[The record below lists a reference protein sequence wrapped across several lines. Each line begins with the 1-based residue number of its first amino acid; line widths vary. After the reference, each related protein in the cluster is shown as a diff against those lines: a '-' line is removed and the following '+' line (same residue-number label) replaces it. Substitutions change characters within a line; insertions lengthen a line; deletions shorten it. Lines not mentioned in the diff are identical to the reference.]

1 MPESSL
7 TRRVFQIVEQG
18 PEGDRASR
26 AFDYFILT
34 AIAISIVGLV
44 VGTVERFGDRAQE
57 LFIGIEV
64 VTVVIFTV
72 EWALRVWS
80 CVEEPS
86 GKYRNPVT
94 GRIRYA
100 LSPLSLIDL
109 LAMLPF
115 YVVIVFPEAG
125 LDLRFL
131 RAVRLAAR
139 VARLSRYSTTMTI
152 MGRVLRNASRELA
165 AVIVVMA
172 LLLLIASSLMYFA
185 EHETQPETFA
195 SIPASMWWAVITI
208 TTVGYG
214 DAVPVTTW
222 GRMLTAALA
231 LFGIGLIALPAGIL
245 GNGFVEEARRQRRL
259 MEGENRCPHCGELL
273 PTV

>member
-1 MPESSL
+1 MSEGSL
-7 TRRVFQIVEQG
+7 TRRVFQIVE
-18 PEGDRASR
+18 EGRDGDKTSR
-26 AFDYFILT
+26 VFDFFILT
-34 AIAISIVGLV
+34 SIAVSIVGLV
-44 VGTVERFGDRAQE
+44 LGTVERFGDRAQE

-86 GKYRNPVT
+86 GKYRDPVM

-100 LSPLSLIDL
+100 LSPMALIDL
-109 LAMLPF
+109 LAILPF
-115 YVVIVFPEAG
+115 YVVLVFPEAG

-185 EHETQPETFA
+185 EHESQPETFA
-195 SIPASMWWAVITI
+195 SIPASMWWAVITV

-231 LFGIGLIALPAGIL
+231 VFGIGLIALPAGIL
-245 GNGFVEEARRQRRL
+245 GNGFVEETRRQRRL

>member
-1 MPESSL
+1 MSEGSL
-7 TRRVFQIVEQG
+7 TRRVFQIVEEG
-18 PEGDRASR
+18 RDGDRTSR
-26 AFDYFILT
+26 VFDFFILGS
-34 AIAISIVGLV
+34 IAISIIALV
-44 VGTVERFGDRAQE
+44 LGTVERFGDRAHE

-64 VTVVIFTV
+64 VTVIIFTV

-86 GKYRNPVT
+86 GKYRNSVT

-100 LSPLSLIDL
+100 LSPMALIDL
-109 LAMLPF
+109 LAILPF
-115 YVVIVFPEAG
+115 YVVLVFPDAG

-131 RAVRLAAR
+131 RAVRLGAR

-165 AVIVVMA
+165 AVIGVMA

-185 EHETQPETFA
+185 EHASQPETFA
-195 SIPASMWWAVITI
+195 SIPASMWWAVITV

-231 LFGIGLIALPAGIL
+231 VFGIGLIALPAGIL
-245 GNGFVEEARRQRRL
+245 GNGFVEETRRQRRL
-259 MEGENRCPHCGELL
+259 VEGEHRCPHCGELL